1 MEEEEEI
8 EKEWVMEEEE
18 EGEEMAKKGVA
29 EEDEIEKE
37 GKEVG
42 GRGGG

>member
-18 EGEEMAKKGVA
+18 EGEEIAKKGVA